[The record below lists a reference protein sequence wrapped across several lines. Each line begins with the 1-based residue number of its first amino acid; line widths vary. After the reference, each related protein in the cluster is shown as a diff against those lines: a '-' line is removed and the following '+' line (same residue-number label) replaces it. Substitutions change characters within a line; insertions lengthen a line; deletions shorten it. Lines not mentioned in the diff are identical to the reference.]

1 MMEHSLKLF
10 NNELVLDVWWGKLSI
25 DLFFLNDKI
34 EEKGI
39 LVWRRLKG
47 REGVGR
53 VILKYLLG
61 HDVEREIRTLLHGL
75 GEAT

>member
-1 MMEHSLKLF
+1 M
-10 NNELVLDVWWGKLSI
+10 
-25 DLFFLNDKI
+25 
-34 EEKGI
+34 
-39 LVWRRLKG
+39 WRRLKG